1 MGNIFKKPQK
11 LRLTEKD
18 KAILE
23 LKTQRDSLKNYQLR
37 LSQKQAQGK
46 QKVREFMKNNNLERA
61 KFFLRKKIYL
71 DKLTLQADT
80 QIEALEN
87 MIEKLDFSEIQI
99 KVIDGLKNG
108 SECLKKLQQSID
120 LDLVEDILETTQEA
134 IEKNNEINQMLFG
147 MMEPQD
153 EDDIEKELNDL
164 IALKAPEDIVNLPKV
179 PTKHIESTDKILIS
193 S

>member
-1 MGNIFKKPQK
+1 
-11 LRLTEKD
+11 
-18 KAILE
+18 
-23 LKTQRDSLKNYQLR
+23 
-37 LSQKQAQGK
+37 
-46 QKVREFMKNNNLERA
+46 
-61 KFFLRKKIYL
+61 
-71 DKLTLQADT
+71 
-80 QIEALEN
+80 

-108 SECLKKLQQSID
+108 SDIINYIIYKSID

-164 IALKAPEDIVNLPKV
+164 IV
-179 PTKHIESTDKILIS
+179 IS
-193 S
+193 